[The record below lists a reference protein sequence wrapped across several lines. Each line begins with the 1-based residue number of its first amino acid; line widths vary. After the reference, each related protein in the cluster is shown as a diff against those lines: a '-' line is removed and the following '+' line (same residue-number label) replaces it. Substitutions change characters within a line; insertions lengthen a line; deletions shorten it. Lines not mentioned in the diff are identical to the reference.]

1 MGQTNCNLK
10 GLSHLFIACSDA
22 ISERLTTQRRLQD
35 AGEPECSIS
44 GLRILVVLGSW
55 RGAEVGF
62 SKRGREI
69 NCFVTRRRLAAARKA
84 ARRAVA
90 GRPSAPA
97 RINRYDAAM
106 KFVVLLFVPTLVFA
120 QSAASWT
127 AAEDHRNMMDQ
138 LGIKALRPGPSG
150 NENAPNH
157 ANYDEATANPYPNLP
172 DPLTLK
178 NGKKVATAK
187 MWWDQRR
194 PEIVEDFEREVVG
207 RVPKNAPA
215 IQWSVARTAGTTV
228 GTYAVQAKKIVGHA
242 DNSAYPDINVDIQ
255 MALVVPAGAKGPLP

>member
-157 ANYDEATANPYPNLP
+157 ANYDEATANPFPDYPP
-172 DPLTLK
+172 ILTLK
-178 NGKKVATAK
+178 NGQPVTTAA
-187 MWWDQRR
+187 MWWERRR
-194 PEIVEDFEREVVG
+194 PEIVEDFEREVLG
-207 RVPKNAPA
+207 RVPANTPKVE
-215 IQWSVARTAGTTV
+215 WSVTRTADDRAGPYPV
-228 GTYAVQAKKIVGHA
+228 IAK
-242 DNSAYPDINVDIQ
+242 
-255 MALVVPAGAKGPLP
+255 